1 MALELIKQVN
11 GTNGPS
17 LHDDMDPTQSP
28 LPYQEDV
35 PNIEGLI
42 LLPSGGTP
50 ADTTKKNHNS
60 VTETGLP
67 VDQGTMEPS
76 EVGESSNAHAE
87 PQFD

>member
-1 MALELIKQVN
+1 LLAHNSLYYLQDIRNNMNDMALELIKQVN

-42 LLPSGGTP
+42 LPNDGTP
-50 ADTTKKNHNS
+50 TDATK
-60 VTETGLP
+60 
-67 VDQGTMEPS
+67 
-76 EVGESSNAHAE
+76 GESELCH
-87 PQFD
+87 